1 MPFYDPEQAILKA
14 QRLALQEEIRR
25 KEEEERRRKQLEE
38 FKKKQ
43 EETLRWAIAE
53 IKMLLRRFL
62 FIFGHNFIEQGKV
75 TPEEIEMVV
84 EQAGIDL
91 YNWAKA
97 DPQVFSE
104 AVYQLYSMFRMGKA
118 LLSDMGEQFEYY
130 DKEFIQK
137 MGKIMDK
144 LGDVALYKGAL
155 GVSVTEDVR
164 HLLEVGFASRLN
176 GNEKVI
182 EEFIDDFVE
191 RLKAKAKTPTETSNS
206 NKLGR

>member
-25 KEEEERRRKQLEE
+25 KEEEERRRKQMEE

-43 EETLRWAIAE
+43 EETLTWAIAE

-62 FIFGHNFIEQGKV
+62 FIFAHNFIEQGKV

-84 EQAGIDL
+84 ERAGISL

-104 AVYQLYSMFRMGKA
+104 AVYQLYSMFRIGKT
-118 LLSDMGEQFEYY
+118 LFSDMKEQFEYY
-130 DKEFIQK
+130 EKEFVGK
-137 MGKIMDK
+137 MIEIIRK
-144 LGDVALYKGAL
+144 LKEVDLYKGAL
-155 GVSVTEDVR
+155 GVTVTEDVR
-164 HLLEVGFASRLN
+164 HLLEIGFASRLN
-176 GNEKVI
+176 GSEEMINELIK
-182 EEFIDDFVE
+182 DFVE
-191 RLKAKAKTPTETSNS
+191 CLKDKAKKPVETNNS
-206 NKLGR
+206 NKIGR